1 MASRMVMY
9 KLVMLGD
16 SGVGKTALMMQMS
29 LRFFV
34 ETVCQYD
41 PTTEDEFRQQVV
53 VDGQSCMMDVLD
65 TGGGMKQTALIDQ
78 WIRDGEGFILV
89 YSISSRSSFIRI
101 KELHHHIQRLKEPF
115 TSSARQALSA
125 TSLQPPMP
133 IILVG
138 NKCDIDT
145 GRTVSVEE
153 GYALAR
159 ELGCRFVEASAKNNI
174 NVEAAFLD
182 VVRILQRG
190 RQQALRQ
197 ATSSSDRLSQRRAA
211 ISRSVSDVSMSIT
224 RLLSLG
230 RKQPTSHRPGIVE
243 TIFESQATGVN
254 DREQLRTRFDRRGR
268 PEE

>member
-1 MASRMVMY
+1 
-9 KLVMLGD
+9 
-16 SGVGKTALMMQMS
+16 
-29 LRFFV
+29 
-34 ETVCQYD
+34 
-41 PTTEDEFRQQVV
+41 
-53 VDGQSCMMDVLD
+53 
-65 TGGGMKQTALIDQ
+65 MKQTAMIDQ
-78 WIRDGEGFILV
+78 WIRDGEGFVLV

-115 TSSARQALSA
+115 TSSACQALSA

-243 TIFESQATGVN
+243 TIFESQVTGVN
-254 DREQLRTRFDRRGR
+254 DREQLRTRFDRHGR